1 MKLKLLSLY
10 YYLIITNNE
19 KSSNELKIDFKI
31 KDDNNTFL
39 TNQV

>member
-1 MKLKLLSLY
+1 MK
-10 YYLIITNNE
+10 NNE